1 VRRGRG
7 LGRCLVLAGRELG
20 PNDQPVYAQ
29 VSPGNV
35 ASFRAVLGA
44 GLSPV
49 ASEVLLFA
57 QGDQPGETRLIG
69 LCKRTVTT
77 KRTAAQ
83 MDRSVRWLRRWV

>member
-1 VRRGRG
+1 MRRGRG
-7 LGRCLVLAGRELG
+7 LGRCVALAGREVG

-35 ASFRAVLGA
+35 ASLRAVLGA

-57 QGDQPGETRLIG
+57 RAISQERP
-69 LCKRTVTT
+69 V
-77 KRTAAQ
+77 
-83 MDRSVRWLRRWV
+83 

>member
-69 LCKRTVTT
+69 SCKRTVTT